1 MSTFTKYEAMGFFGI
16 LVGIGSL
23 AWSTYQNRKAN
34 KQLSDTSKKLDLSIS
49 DVAGKTP
56 VEVQKSL
63 VDKAI
68 DIAVNRAVTSA
79 ASEAVSGIKRDMN
92 SEIEKQ
98 VRGEVNKISSEIKE
112 KVSEEAKN
120 QLDNIDKDV
129 IVREA
134 TKKIANEL
142 VPEGRKELRHRLD
155 GIVGDLSTDLAGYK
169 KVYDGVKQA
178 LSYGNDNNS
187 GKEVSFRIN

>member
-120 QLDNIDKDV
+120 KLDNIDKDV